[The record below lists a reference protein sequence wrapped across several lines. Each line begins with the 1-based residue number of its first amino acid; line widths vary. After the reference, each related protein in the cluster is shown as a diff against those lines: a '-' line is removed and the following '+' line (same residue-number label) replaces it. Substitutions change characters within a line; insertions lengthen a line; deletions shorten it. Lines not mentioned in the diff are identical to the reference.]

1 MLARRMDRLCVAD
14 FICRSL
20 SYAYYTKKTARAAAT
35 AKAWSWR
42 VGVREMSWRVELE
55 LESGIG
61 DLSLSWRA
69 ELESGVGIGDLRTIC
84 GNS

>member
-20 SYAYYTKKTARAAAT
+20 SYAYYTKKNSVGDINRESLELES
-35 AKAWSWR
+35 WSWR
-42 VGVREMSWRVELE
+42 DELE

-61 DLSLSWRA
+61 DLRIL
-69 ELESGVGIGDLRTIC
+69 C
-84 GNS
+84 GNSYTDPQLLSPDP